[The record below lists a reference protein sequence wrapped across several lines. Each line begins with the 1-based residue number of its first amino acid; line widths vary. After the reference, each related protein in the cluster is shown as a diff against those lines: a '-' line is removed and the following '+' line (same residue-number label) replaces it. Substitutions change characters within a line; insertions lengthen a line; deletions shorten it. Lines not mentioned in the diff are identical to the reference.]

1 MKKKYMKPEQRIIML
16 QHKCHIL
23 TGSNRM
29 TVSHATN
36 NVDIDYGGSDE
47 NYEDYDN
54 IGAR

>member
-1 MKKKYMKPEQRIIML
+1 MKKKYMKPEQRIVML
-16 QHKCHIL
+16 QHKCHVL

-47 NYEDYDN
+47 NYEDYDEF
-54 IGAR
+54 GAR